1 MGTRV
6 NVVRSGGR
14 VIDLDREACITNL
27 HSSNSMS
34 PSSSAELPFEF
45 QRTQF
50 PLRLAFAITINKS
63 QGQTLGRAGLVLDH
77 PVFSHGQLY
86 VALSRV
92 TNYANLHL
100 IVPNTPEARQEGRL
114 ANIVYREVFL

>member
-1 MGTRV
+1 MR
-6 NVVRSGGR
+6 VVRSGGR
-14 VIDLDREACITNL
+14 VIDLDRETC
-27 HSSNSMS
+27 HHK
-34 PSSSAELPFEF
+34 SSSFLEFQCLRPLLHF

-50 PLRLAFAITINKS
+50 PLRFAFAITISKS
-63 QGQTLGRAGLVLDH
+63 LGRVGLVVDQ

-92 TNYANLHL
+92 TNYNNLHL

-114 ANIVYREVFL
+114 AIIVLLICVS